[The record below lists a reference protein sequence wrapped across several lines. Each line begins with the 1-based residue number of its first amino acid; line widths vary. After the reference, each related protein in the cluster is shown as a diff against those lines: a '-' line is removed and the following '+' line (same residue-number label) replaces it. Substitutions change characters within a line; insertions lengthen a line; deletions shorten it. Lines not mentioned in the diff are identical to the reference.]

1 MDSTM
6 WEFGNLVCSAP
17 TDNRKLFFE
26 YPDTLAANVIITNST
41 PPIDVVANASGNIE
55 LLNVKNKDNVRK
67 GQVLAVVHSTSNYKD
82 VMFLKK
88 ICSNG

>member
-6 WEFGNLVCSAP
+6 WEFGNFVCCAP

-55 LLNVKNKDNVRK
+55 LLNVKIKIMCTK
-67 GQVLAVVHSTSNYKD
+67 GKFWQLFIVLLTTK
-82 VMFLKK
+82 MLCF
-88 ICSNG
+88 